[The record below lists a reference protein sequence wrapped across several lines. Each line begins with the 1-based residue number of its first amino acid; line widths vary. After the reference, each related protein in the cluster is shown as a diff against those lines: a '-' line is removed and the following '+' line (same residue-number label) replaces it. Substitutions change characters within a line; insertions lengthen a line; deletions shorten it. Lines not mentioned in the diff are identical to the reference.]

1 MPGEA
6 LCWGGLG
13 GALRE
18 LCRKGGRVTLRVEQ
32 AVRVGVAE
40 RAAHRSGP
48 AWTRAWG
55 QGQEGAPAG
64 YGAVGECTVCRLN
77 LDYFASFKSNVKV

>member
-13 GALRE
+13 GALRG

-32 AVRVGVAE
+32 VVRVGVAE
-40 RAAHRSGP
+40 RAAHSSGP